1 MARSTVA
8 VGFDNGT
15 SMVANSITNRQLFF
29 ILLMTLTSNV
39 TVTLP
44 NISATAFGRS
54 GWIPI
59 LTVSLFTGIA
69 VVFIVK
75 LNNMNRGKVFFDY
88 SKQIVGKFISYAIS
102 IYYLFYFFIISVFLN
117 YRLDGLIKTQLL
129 QDTPSYALLMLS
141 IPLMAYGAYKGI
153 TNLARLFEIIGIIF
167 IAVTVLLS
175 FVMLTQ
181 GMNYNVLPL
190 YHPKEAKQFLPEFW
204 QILTPFGGIEAL
216 FIIPF
221 TQINK
226 KASKVG
232 FLTLLFI
239 GLFYVLIVEST
250 IMILGIN
257 NTILLSQAQFEG
269 MKLIKIPVIQR
280 ADLLFVISNLTG
292 ELAGMFISFICVL
305 EFACKLCPK
314 CRRNVMAIII
324 GVFSFAATLLTFRI
338 NNMADI
344 FKKYIPY
351 LIMLA
356 AFIIPSAVF
365 LIAKIKGCSA
375 KLAFSEGREV
385 SSGKE

>member
-1 MARSTVA
+1 
-8 VGFDNGT
+8 
-15 SMVANSITNRQLFF
+15 MVANSITNRQLFF
-29 ILLMTLTSNV
+29 VLLMTLTSNV

-59 LTVSLFTGIA
+59 LIVSLLTGIMA
-69 VVFIVK
+69 VIIIK

-88 SKQIVGKFISYAIS
+88 GKQIVGKFISYAIS
-102 IYYLFYFFIISVFLN
+102 VYYLFYFFIICVFLN
-117 YRLDGLIKTQLL
+117 NKLDGLIKTQLL
-129 QDTPSYALLMLS
+129 QDTPHFALLMLS
-141 IPLMAYGAYKGI
+141 IPLLAYGAYKGI
-153 TNLARLFEIIGIIF
+153 TNLARLFEIIGIVI
-167 IAVTVLLS
+167 ISVTVLLS
-175 FVMLTQ
+175 FIMLTQ
-181 GMNYNVLPL
+181 GMKYNVLPL
-190 YHPKEAKQFLPEFW
+190 YHPNEAKQFLPGFW

-250 IMILGIN
+250 IMIMGIN
-257 NTILLSQAQFEG
+257 NTILLSYAQLEG

-280 ADLLFVISNLTG
+280 SDLLVVVSNLTG
-292 ELAGMFISFICVL
+292 ELAGMFVTFICVL
-305 EFACKLCPK
+305 EFACKLFPK
-314 CRRNVMAIII
+314 CRRSVITVII

-344 FKKYIPY
+344 FKKFIPY
-351 LIMLA
+351 LVMLA

-365 LIAKIKGCSA
+365 LIAKIKGCSG
-375 KLAFSEGREV
+375 KPAFSEGKEV
-385 SSGKE
+385 SNGKE